1 MVRTLD
7 AAPRVLAEGGEVRYG
22 SFRGG
27 LPRMDFGPVPKGRIW
42 QATHAKRW
50 TYGAVADENVF
61 AACAVVS
68 LGYAATVITYV
79 LDRKSGTML
88 VDKSALG
95 PGAAAS
101 FADEGD
107 GARSARFGLG
117 RTRAEIGDVGMTVD
131 VATDASS
138 ELPTHFMIEV
148 DGAGP
153 PAISAVVPIE
163 GGYANATEKRVR
175 RAHGEIVS
183 GGRRF
188 VLSGALAAF
197 DHTSGFLARHTAWRW
212 ALALGRTTDG
222 DLFAMNLVE
231 GFVGEAECGVW
242 VGDQLFAVGE
252 GRFSYDAEAPQKPW
266 RVRTTCGAVDLTFE
280 PAAVHS
286 EDKDMLLVRSRFVQ
300 PVGAYRGT
308 VTVGG
313 RAHRIEHVA
322 GVTEH
327 QDVLW

>member
-1 MVRTLD
+1 VVRTLD

-50 TYGAVADENVF
+50 TYGAVADSNVF

-68 LGYAATVITYV
+68 LGYAATAITYV
-79 LDRKSGTML
+79 LDRTSGRML
-88 VDKSALG
+88 VDKSALA
-95 PGAAAS
+95 PGAAAT
-101 FADEGD
+101 FADDGD
-107 GARSARFGLG
+107 GARSARFCLG
-117 RTRAEIGDVGMTVD
+117 RTRAEIGDTGMTVD
-131 VATDASS
+131 VATDATT
-138 ELPTHFMIEV
+138 ELPTHFLV
-148 DGAGP
+148 DVEAGGP

-175 RAHGEIVS
+175 RAKGEIVA

-188 VLSGALAAF
+188 LLKDALAAF

-212 ALALGRTTDG
+212 ALALGNTVKG
-222 DLFAMNLVE
+222 ELFAMNLVE

-252 GRFSYDAEAPQKPW
+252 GCFEYDAEVPSKPW

-286 EDKDMLLVRSRFVQ
+286 EDKDMLLVRSKFVQ
-300 PVGAYRGT
+300 PVGAFRGT
-308 VTVGG
+308 IRLGD
-313 RAHRIEHVA
+313 AEHRIERVA